1 MGSKEGEPQPRE
13 SPPGGPS
20 NNNDDNEEQ
29 VRDGNPKTACGEAAE
44 KTEAE
49 RKNGAAER
57 RREEL
62 AEKRG
67 IAAGVGG
74 PRQDVRIK
82 FQVQMGRGKHRERER
97 ERKRVGRKAD

>member
-1 MGSKEGEPQPRE
+1 MKR
-13 SPPGGPS
+13 
-20 NNNDDNEEQ
+20 
-29 VRDGNPKTACGEAAE
+29 RR

-82 FQVQMGRGKHRERER
+82 FQVQMGRWLGLAQARRLALVQVQNNKT
-97 ERKRVGRKAD
+97 VYIYIYI

>member
-1 MGSKEGEPQPRE
+1 VCG
-13 SPPGGPS
+13 
-20 NNNDDNEEQ
+20 
-29 VRDGNPKTACGEAAE
+29 GNPKTACGEAAE

-57 RREEL
+57 RQRDKEKNWRKKEEL
-62 AEKRG
+62 LPEL
-67 IAAGVGG
+67 VGA
-74 PRQDVRIK
+74 RQDVRIK